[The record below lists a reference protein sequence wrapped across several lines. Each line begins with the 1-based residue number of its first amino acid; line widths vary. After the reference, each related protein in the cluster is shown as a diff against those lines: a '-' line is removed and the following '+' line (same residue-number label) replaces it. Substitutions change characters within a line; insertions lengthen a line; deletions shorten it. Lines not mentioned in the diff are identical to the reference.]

1 MLTGNYYDFKEK
13 NNLDGNLLDLLK
25 ENVYLIDGD
34 VIWSGTR
41 YTDYKSNIAL
51 AIKENYNIDVG
62 FEEVEDFDNLKIYKV
77 VYANVKEI

>member
-1 MLTGNYYDFKEK
+1 MFTVNYYDFKEK

-34 VIWSGTR
+34 VIWSGIR

-51 AIKENYNIDVG
+51 AIKENYNIDIG